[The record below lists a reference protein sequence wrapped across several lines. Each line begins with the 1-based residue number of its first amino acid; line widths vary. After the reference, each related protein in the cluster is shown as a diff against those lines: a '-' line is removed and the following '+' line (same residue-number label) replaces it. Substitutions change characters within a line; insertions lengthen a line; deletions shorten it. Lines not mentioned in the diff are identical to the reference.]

1 MKTLR
6 VPIDEPNRNQLT
18 DDASLLLMW
27 EDVHTLLSKQS
38 AVFVVAQDP
47 TEWFSVSVDA
57 SHVVRSLREELG
69 PSIPTGRFERG
80 QLRDRLV
87 LELHITRSGAAVA
100 YENFP
105 RDRFVE
111 QLFLACNL
119 AEPGSCAF
127 TYPESIDVPLDPA
140 FIESACR
147 VGRIPSDDSVDADL
161 WPRWEPV
168 SFKDAWEWLHEDL
181 TYDIEVAET
190 PSQIAIFTMVLLASR
205 SPLDPDNLLAAA
217 RAIEALFSQGTREGI
232 VEIVERRIE
241 ETFGRSDQ
249 YPRWF
254 REFYNKRSR
263 LVHGDKRLLR
273 PGVTHPKTPEAFK
286 FLEEH
291 LGPLEHAVRVIMAS
305 LTSMIRS
312 RSRDLHG

>member
-18 DDASLLLMW
+18 DDAALLRMW

-47 TEWFSVSVDA
+47 NEWFGVSVDA
-57 SHVVRSLREELG
+57 SHVVRSLRGEIE
-69 PSIPTGRFERG
+69 PSIPTSGIERG
-80 QLRDRLV
+80 QLRDRLM
-87 LELHITRSGAAVA
+87 LELHITCSGAAVS
-100 YENFP
+100 YEQFP
-105 RDRFVE
+105 TDRFVE
-111 QLFLACNL
+111 QLFLACNV

-127 TYPESIDVPLDPA
+127 TYPESSVPLDPA
-140 FIESACR
+140 LIESACR

-168 SFKDAWEWLHEDL
+168 SFKEAWEWLHEDL

-205 SPLDPDNLLAAA
+205 SPLDPDNLLASA
-217 RAIEALFSQGTREGI
+217 RAIEALFGQGTREGI
-232 VEIVERRIE
+232 VKTVERRIE
-241 ETFGRSDQ
+241 ETFGRSEQ

-254 REFYNKRSR
+254 REFYDKRSR
-263 LVHGDKRLLR
+263 LVHGDKKLLR
-273 PGVTHPKTPEAFK
+273 PGVTHPKTPEAFE

-291 LGPLEHAVRVIMAS
+291 LGPLEHAVRLIMAS
-305 LTSMIRS
+305 LSSMIRS